1 MTWRSLLW
9 PWLGACDA
17 GERVRDTYNRNKG
30 TEHPLLPNKHAARC
44 THVTTPIPLQKT
56 FSAYDASTDPGNM
69 INAQSQPKQLSHML
83 KVWMVC
89 GDCLLIG
96 LAPVLVHMAKDP
108 ATGKFAFSPVSVNL
122 LVEIVKTVFAL
133 GTLMVYGCG
142 RPGPPLYRSFRAFC
156 NDAYHNRLL
165 ALPSALYAVNNY
177 LKFVMQLY
185 FKPTTAKMLSNLK
198 IIVIALLMRS
208 VMRRTFTVFQWEAL
222 FLLVAGITVNQL
234 ASPNCDGTTST
245 SDLFSPV
252 AILYTLG
259 SITIPSLASV
269 YNEFA
274 LKKHMETSVL
284 LQNFFLYF
292 YGACFNL
299 VGYLLFAG
307 GSAGRSIFSGF
318 NSVTLALVVN
328 NALQGIL
335 SSFFF
340 KFADTILKK
349 YSSTI
354 ATILT
359 GLMSAALFGHKLT
372 LNFVIGVSIVFI
384 SMHLFF
390 SLGGS
395 KGASSGASKKAD
407 GFDAGVGSAKNGA
420 PAIALSF
427 AKPRSS
433 STATINVSPSMDH
446 ISMLGGDAE
455 GEAERRNDGVFHR
468 VDHHGAPGNA
478 NAAGSSF
485 QAMAR
490 SPQMYDLPR

>member
-1 MTWRSLLW
+1 MPPWFTRLTSL
-9 PWLGACDA
+9 
-17 GERVRDTYNRNKG
+17 V
-30 TEHPLLPNKHAARC
+30 HAIIAN
-44 THVTTPIPLQKT
+44 QKT
-56 FSAYDASTDPGNM
+56 FQAYDGDDITNG
-69 INAQSQPKQLSHML
+69 QKRQTKQLSQML

-122 LVEIVKTVFAL
+122 LVEMVKTLFAL
-133 GTLMVYGCG
+133 GTLVVYGCG

-156 NDAYHNRLL
+156 NDAFHNRLL
-165 ALPSALYAVNNY
+165 AIPGALYAINNY
-177 LKFVMQLY
+177 LKFIMQLY

-208 VMRRTFTVFQWEAL
+208 VMRRRFSVFQWEAL

-234 ASPNCDGTTST
+234 ASPNCDGTTNT
-245 SDLFSPV
+245 SEFFSPA

-292 YGACFNL
+292 YGVCFNL
-299 VGYLLFAG
+299 VGYVFFSG
-307 GSAGRSIFSGF
+307 GSSGKSIFSGF
-318 NSVTLALVVN
+318 NGVTLALVVN

-359 GLMSAALFGHKLT
+359 GLMSAALFGHQLT

-390 SLGGS
+390 SLGGT
-395 KGASSGASKKAD
+395 KGSGVGAGKKAD
-407 GFDAGVGSAKNGA
+407 GVGGVDQQNRPGSFGRG
-420 PAIALSF
+420 
-427 AKPRSS
+427 RSGS
-433 STATINVSPSMDH
+433 STTINLSPSMDH
-446 ISMLGGDAE
+446 IIMLGGDN
-455 GEAERRNDGVFHR
+455 EAERRTENVYHR
-468 VDHHGAPGNA
+468 VEHHGVPGNTVQA
-478 NAAGSSF
+478 NSF
-485 QAMAR
+485 REMSK
-490 SPQMYDLPR
+490 SPQMFDLPL

>member
-1 MTWRSLLW
+1 M
-9 PWLGACDA
+9 AFA
-17 GERVRDTYNRNKG
+17 EMK
-30 TEHPLLPNKHAARC
+30 
-44 THVTTPIPLQKT
+44 KT
-56 FSAYDASTDPGNM
+56 FSAYDASDSMPGGQKHTN
-69 INAQSQPKQLSHML
+69 QLSQMV

-108 ATGKFAFSPVSVNL
+108 ETQKFAFSPVSVNL
-122 LVEIVKTVFAL
+122 LVEIVKTIFAL
-133 GTLMVYGCG
+133 GTLAVYGCG

-165 ALPSALYAVNNY
+165 AIPGALYAMNNY
-177 LKFVMQLY
+177 LKFIMQLY

-208 VMRRTFTVFQWEAL
+208 VMRRRFSVFQWEAL

-234 ASPNCDGTTST
+234 ASPNCDGTATAADFFTPAS
-245 SDLFSPV
+245 L
-252 AILYTLG
+252 LYTLG

-269 YNEFA
+269 YNELA

-292 YGACFNL
+292 FGVCFNL
-299 VGYLLFAG
+299 IGYVLFSG
-307 GSAGRSIFSGF
+307 GSSGKSIFSGF
-318 NSVTLALVVN
+318 NAVTLALVVN

-359 GLMSAALFGHKLT
+359 GLMSAFLFGHRLT

-384 SMHLFF
+384 SMHMFF
-390 SLGGS
+390 SLNGTKGG
-395 KGASSGASKKAD
+395 
-407 GFDAGVGSAKNGA
+407 GVGAAKKSEAGGDDVREPRHGANGNTASDGAVARGSGLGRGLRATSGSA
-420 PAIALSF
+420 
-427 AKPRSS
+427 
-433 STATINVSPSMDH
+433 ATINLSPSMEHLSMDMN
-446 ISMLGGDAE
+446 MLGGDDD
-455 GEAERRNDGVFHR
+455 RRSESVYHR
-468 VDHHGAPGNA
+468 VDHHGAPGNRGIPA
-478 NAAGSSF
+478 SSF
-485 QAMAR
+485 R
-490 SPQMYDLPR
+490 DLSKSPNMYDLPR

>member
-1 MTWRSLLW
+1 MN
-9 PWLGACDA
+9 GAKPQ
-17 GERVRDTYNRNKG
+17 T
-30 TEHPLLPNKHAARC
+30 
-44 THVTTPIPLQKT
+44 
-56 FSAYDASTDPGNM
+56 
-69 INAQSQPKQLSHML
+69 KQLSQML

-122 LVEIVKTVFAL
+122 LVEIVKTIFAL
-133 GTLMVYGCG
+133 GTLVVYGCG

-165 ALPSALYAVNNY
+165 AIPGALYAVNNY
-177 LKFVMQLY
+177 LKFIMQLY

-208 VMRRTFTVFQWEAL
+208 VMRRSFSVFQWEAL

-234 ASPNCDGTTST
+234 SSPNCDGATST
-245 SDLFSPV
+245 SDFFSPA

-292 YGACFNL
+292 YGVCFNL
-299 VGYLLFAG
+299 VGYLLFSG
-307 GSAGRSIFSGF
+307 GSSGKSIFSGF
-318 NSVTLALVVN
+318 NTVTLALVVN

-390 SLGGS
+390 SLGGT
-395 KGASSGASKKAD
+395 KGKMSGASKKAD
-407 GFDAGVGSAKNGA
+407 GFVAAASTAQNGA
-420 PAIALSF
+420 TSGGLSF
-427 AKPRSS
+427 GKGRSS
-433 STATINVSPSMDH
+433 SSATMNLSPSMDH
-446 ISMLGGDAE
+446 ISMLGGDPD
-455 GEAERRNDGVFHR
+455 GEERRNESIFHR
-468 VDHHGAPGNA
+468 VDHHGAPGNS
-478 NAAGSSF
+478 NVSGSSF
-485 QAMAR
+485 SAMAR
-490 SPQMYDLPR
+490 SPQMFDLPR

>member
-1 MTWRSLLW
+1 
-9 PWLGACDA
+9 
-17 GERVRDTYNRNKG
+17 
-30 TEHPLLPNKHAARC
+30 
-44 THVTTPIPLQKT
+44 
-56 FSAYDASTDPGNM
+56 
-69 INAQSQPKQLSHML
+69 
-83 KVWMVC
+83 
-89 GDCLLIG
+89 
-96 LAPVLVHMAKDP
+96 
-108 ATGKFAFSPVSVNL
+108 
-122 LVEIVKTVFAL
+122 
-133 GTLMVYGCG
+133 VYGCG
-142 RPGPPLYRSFRAFC
+142 RPGPPLYKSLRAFC
-156 NDAYHNRLL
+156 SDAYHNRLL
-165 ALPSALYAVNNY
+165 AIPGALYAVNNY

-208 VMRRTFTVFQWEAL
+208 VMRRRFSVFQWEAL

-234 ASPNCDGTTST
+234 ASSSCDGAATTAEY
-245 SDLFSPV
+245 FSPA

-292 YGACFNL
+292 YGVCFNF
-299 VGYLLFAG
+299 VGYVMLSLG
-307 GSAGRSIFSGF
+307 GNAGRSIFSGF

-359 GLMSAALFGHKLT
+359 GLMSAALFGHRLT
-372 LNFVIGVSIVFI
+372 LNFAIGVSIVFI

-390 SLGGS
+390 SLGGN
-395 KGASSGASKKAD
+395 KAKPPDGKKD
-407 GFDAGVGSAKNGA
+407 EGLGEEDGVGN
-420 PAIALSF
+420 
-427 AKPRSS
+427 
-433 STATINVSPSMDH
+433 TIQGYNSRMTMNISPSMDH
-446 ISMLGGDAE
+446 INILANDNGRM
-455 GEAERRNDGVFHR
+455 GENMYSR
-468 VDHHGAPGNA
+468 VDHHSVQ
-478 NAAGSSF
+478 GSMPQPNFLKDLSK
-485 QAMAR
+485 
-490 SPQMYDLPR
+490 SPVVLPY